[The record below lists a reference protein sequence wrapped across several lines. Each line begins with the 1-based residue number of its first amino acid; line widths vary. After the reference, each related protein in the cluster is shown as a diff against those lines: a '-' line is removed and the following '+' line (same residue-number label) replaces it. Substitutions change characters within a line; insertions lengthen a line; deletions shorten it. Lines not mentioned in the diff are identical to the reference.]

1 MHIQPARVI
10 QFYFNPLPNVWPAFA
25 CIRMFAKREKL
36 QIKPQSKES
45 KSFFQNQ
52 FYKNFSER
60 NKFFTK
66 REKVSYELKL
76 ERSIAHRTKVIEN
89 GDIAA
94 HCIPILG

>member
-1 MHIQPARVI
+1 MNQNVRKARKT
-10 QFYFNPLPNVWPAFA
+10 AD
-25 CIRMFAKREKL
+25 KS
-36 QIKPQSKES
+36 QSKES

-52 FYKNFSER
+52 FCKKFWER

-94 HCIPILG
+94 HCIPIWGWQSF

>member
-1 MHIQPARVI
+1 
-10 QFYFNPLPNVWPAFA
+10 
-25 CIRMFAKREKL
+25 MFAKREKL
-36 QIKPQSKES
+36 QIKPQLKES

-52 FYKNFSER
+52 FGKNFG
-60 NKFFTK
+60 K

-94 HCIPILG
+94 HCILFEGDRAFKT

>member
-1 MHIQPARVI
+1 MNQNVRKAR
-10 QFYFNPLPNVWPAFA
+10 
-25 CIRMFAKREKL
+25 KL
-36 QIKPQSKES
+36 QIKPQLKES

-52 FYKNFSER
+52 FGKNFWER

-76 ERSIAHRTKVIEN
+76 ERSITHRTKVIEN

-94 HCIPILG
+94 HCILFEGDRAFKT